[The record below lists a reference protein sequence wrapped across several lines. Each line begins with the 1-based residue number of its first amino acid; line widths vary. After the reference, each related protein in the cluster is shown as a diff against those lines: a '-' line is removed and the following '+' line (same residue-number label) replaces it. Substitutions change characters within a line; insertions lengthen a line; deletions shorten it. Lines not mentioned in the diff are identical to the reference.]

1 LSLDPSYLYDGATV
15 ASMKALVVCSNEAI
29 LRVLRQILSESGVV
43 LDASRSMEAA
53 LSLWRAHSYELVLL
67 DWEMSDVA
75 TAPLPEWRRTSAN
88 PSGILVAIM
97 DGRDSAQPAFAQG
110 VNFVLFKPLSA
121 DQVRHSLQA
130 ALRLRVGERRSNPR
144 HPLHVYTTVSY
155 PAQEAAPVTLM
166 NVSGKGTALQTP
178 HNLPPNSK
186 LYFQFQLPGR
196 TDTIRLTG
204 HLVWQDSAG
213 RAGIRFADVP
223 TASRRYLDEWLTGR
237 APGTFEVSVHSEN
250 TKEPAAAEKTTPKPA
265 GLPNANLAPGNRRN
279 RGRVACHVGARVR
292 RVTAAAEPYWCSLT
306 DISVAG
312 CFIEMT
318 SPFPP
323 GTAVEIE
330 VRTETSKLT
339 TRGVVK
345 NANPGFGMG
354 VSFRIESGD
363 QKRQVEELVR
373 FLNPEDSNDRTT
385 TVTGF

>member
-1 LSLDPSYLYDGATV
+1 
-15 ASMKALVVCSNEAI
+15 MKALVVCSNEAI
-29 LRVLRQILSESGVV
+29 LRVLRQILSESGVA
-43 LDASRSMEAA
+43 LEASRSMEAA
-53 LSLWRAHSYELVLL
+53 LSQWRKHSYELILL
-67 DWEMSDVA
+67 DWDMADVA
-75 TAPLPEWRRTSAN
+75 SAPLPEWRRTSVN
-88 PSGILVAIM
+88 PAGIMVVIM
-97 DGRDSAQPAFAQG
+97 DGRESAQPAFAKG

-130 ALRLRVGERRSNPR
+130 ALRLRIGERRSNPR

-178 HNLPPNSK
+178 HDLPPNSK

-196 TDTIRLTG
+196 TETIRLTG

-223 TASRRYLDEWLTGR
+223 KASRRYLDEWLTGR
-237 APGTFEVSVHSEN
+237 GQGTVEVTVQSEKP
-250 TKEPAAAEKTTPKPA
+250 TQMTAAERTVPGHPPPNLKT
-265 GLPNANLAPGNRRN
+265 APGNRRN
-279 RGRVACHVGARVR
+279 RGRVECRVGARVR

-306 DISVAG
+306 

-318 SPFPP
+318 APFPA

-330 VRTETSKLT
+330 VRTETTKLIT
-339 TRGVVK
+339 KGVVK

-354 VSFRIESGD
+354 VSFRIESTD

-373 FLNPEDSNDRTT
+373 FLNPEDANQRVS